1 MNRNVRIYSVLSF
14 CLRFSVCFCVY
25 VAMAVAVAGDSDSS
39 VPFVSGFDRFGRH
52 ADVDEV
58 TAGRLLITELSCTAC
73 HNTDDVSLS
82 PKRGPVLD
90 GAGSRLQPEWIRSF
104 LLSPTAVKHGTAMPD
119 MLAAVPAEKR
129 ESTADAITAFLVS
142 QQQPFPEIK
151 ATGLNPVPMEF
162 WNRGNAENGQR
173 LYHQIGCVAC
183 HEPDADYEV
192 TSVKRSPLDDLLEQ
206 LDADELKEMGLTSAA
221 RKVNSVPHSNLPAK
235 YTHQSLTYFLLNPEH
250 TRPNGR
256 MPNFGLLAVD
266 AADIAA
272 WLLRDTLQSTAN
284 ENTSPK
290 TDAALIA
297 QGRKLFEDLHCASCH
312 TIKGLPATVFAKP
325 LAELDFAAKTAC
337 STVGRVS
344 GSKTVQPA
352 WTLDSAQ
359 AAAIK
364 AAMAAL
370 KNPAAM
376 TNHDEL
382 AFRLLQ
388 QNCYACHER
397 NRLGGI
403 GRYRKPYFETVGQID
418 IGDEGR
424 LPPALTHVGNRLNVS
439 WLNNVLTGKGNIRPF
454 MTIRMP
460 VFPADITKPLPA
472 MFSKAD
478 AATTSSPKQ
487 PMCSLRRIQRRW

>member
-1 MNRNVRIYSVLSF
+1 MRI
-14 CLRFSVCFCVY
+14 C
-25 VAMAVAVAGDSDSS
+25 
-39 VPFVSGFDRFGRH
+39 
-52 ADVDEV
+52 
-58 TAGRLLITELSCTAC
+58 
-73 HNTDDVSLS
+73 
-82 PKRGPVLD
+82 
-90 GAGSRLQPEWIRSF
+90 
-104 LLSPTAVKHGTAMPD
+104 
-119 MLAAVPAEKR
+119 
-129 ESTADAITAFLVS
+129 
-142 QQQPFPEIK
+142 
-151 ATGLNPVPMEF
+151 
-162 WNRGNAENGQR
+162 
-173 LYHQIGCVAC
+173 
-183 HEPDADYEV
+183 
-192 TSVKRSPLDDLLEQ
+192 
-206 LDADELKEMGLTSAA
+206 
-221 RKVNSVPHSNLPAK
+221 
-235 YTHQSLTYFLLNPEH
+235 
-250 TRPNGR
+250 
-256 MPNFGLLAVD
+256 
-266 AADIAA
+266 IA
-272 WLLRDTLQSTAN
+272 
-284 ENTSPK
+284 
-290 TDAALIA
+290 
-297 QGRKLFEDLHCASCH
+297 HSCH
-312 TIKGLPATVFAKP
+312 TIKGLPATVFGNP

-337 STVGRVS
+337 STVGRVF

-376 TNHDEL
+376 TNQSEF

-403 GRYRKPYFETVGQID
+403 GRHRKPYFETAGQID

-478 AATTSSPKQ
+478 AATTKQ
-487 PMCSLRRIQRRW
+487 PEAAHVFAQADTKTLVKAGQQLMDTGCVQCHVFKGEALPGVVGVDLEGVTSRVHPAWLHDFLKDPGSLKERTRMPTFFQTDKARIMKC